1 MKRLFGKADMKLEKE
16 LGKNMSQPIK
26 RLEEL
31 IPLK

>member
-1 MKRLFGKADMKLEKE
+1 MKRLFGKADMKLKKE
-16 LGKNMSQPIK
+16 LGKNMIQLIK